1 MAISEDNKRISVK
14 LTKEQYEQIK
24 EIATDKDRSVSNYI
38 GYLVK
43 KHLKE
48 FEKLVEFLVIEKG
61 YPLK

>member
-14 LTKEQYEQIK
+14 LTKEQYELIK
-24 EIATDKDRSVSNYI
+24 KIATDKDRSVSNYI

-48 FEKLVEFLVIEKG
+48 LEGPAK
-61 YPLK
+61 